1 MKHYIIVTIAAFAAL
16 NMSCSKNMENP
27 SAGITTITATL
38 ANHNLK
44 TVLGEDGESVLW
56 SPKDEIS
63 VFYNEDGI
71 KFTSINTQPKASTIF
86 TSDSPIIYG
95 GSEGTEGTLLY
106 GLYPYNESNAQVGDK
121 LTFSVPSSQTA
132 VAGSFARGS
141 FPSAGR
147 STDTNIAFYN
157 VCGGVRFSLSQRGI
171 WIIKFSGNNG
181 EAIAGKARIRFD
193 ASGHP
198 VVDEVLQGETSV
210 TLSVPEGKEFLPGQ
224 WYYISLLPT
233 ALTKGFTIQFIK
245 NEDDI
250 FSANISVPVEIK
262 RTTFGSL
269 RNIDN
274 NTIPSLVIED
284 LSEIPEQWSE

>member
-1 MKHYIIVTIAAFAAL
+1 MRHHIIVTIAALAAL
-16 NMSCSKNMENP
+16 NMSCSKNTETS
-27 SAGITTITATL
+27 SAGITSITATL
-38 ANHNLK
+38 AGRNLR

-56 SPKDEIS
+56 SPNDEIS
-63 VFYNEDGI
+63 VFYNESGI
-71 KFTSINTQPKASTIF
+71 KFTSINTEPKASTIF

-95 GSEGTEGTLLY
+95 GSEGKDGAWLY
-106 GLYPYNESNAQVGDK
+106 GLYPYNESNAQVGDE
-121 LTFSVPSSQTA
+121 LILSVPSLQTA
-132 VAGSFARGS
+132 VAGSFGRGS

-147 STDTNIAFYN
+147 STSTMMAFYN
-157 VCGGVRFSLSQRGI
+157 VCGGVRFSLSQGGV

-181 EAIAGKARIRFD
+181 EPIAGKVGIRFD
-193 ASGHP
+193 EAGCP
-198 VVDEVLQGETSV
+198 VVNEVLQGETSV
-210 TLSVPEGKEFLPGQ
+210 TLSVPEGKEFIPGQ

-233 ALTKGFTIQFIK
+233 ALTEGFTMQFIK

-274 NTIPSLVIED
+274 TTTPALVIED
-284 LSEIPEQWSE
+284 LSEVSEQWSE